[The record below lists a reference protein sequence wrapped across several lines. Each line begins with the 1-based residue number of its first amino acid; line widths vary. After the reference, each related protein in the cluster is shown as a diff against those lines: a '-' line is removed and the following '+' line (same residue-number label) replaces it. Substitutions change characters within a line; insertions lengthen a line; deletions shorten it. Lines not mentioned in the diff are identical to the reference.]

1 MTKFLNIPVTSEQ
14 YQLVAINNIALIE
27 QATTTTVTTQPEQQL
42 LQLVLVLHTQE
53 SGPKCGVQLE

>member
-27 QATTTTVTTQPEQQL
+27 QATTTTVTKNISSAKLSTIY
-42 LQLVLVLHTQE
+42 
-53 SGPKCGVQLE
+53 KI